1 MNRSPQPR
9 SQRGFTQVE
18 LVFVIVVVVLLAC
31 LAMMFVL
38 QQRTNHETRKRISCQ
53 SNLKHVGLGF
63 RVFANDN
70 GERYPFSTTNSL
82 GFTNTTWAWEH
93 FQAMSNEMGS
103 AKILMCRADRERY
116 NNIMSDFGMGPH
128 LTSMSLAGHGN
139 AALSYFVSL
148 DAHESLPNVILVG
161 DRNLVTNSGNLQ
173 GKVLA
178 SSPAGLSAWDER
190 QHGRCGNAT
199 LADGSV
205 QRMTNPMLEK
215 QVANS
220 SAGGPGTNRL
230 LLPLLP

>member
-9 SQRGFTQVE
+9 SQRGFTRME
-18 LVFVIVVVVLLAC
+18 LMFVVVGVLLLAC
-31 LAMMFVL
+31 LAMLFVVN
-38 QQRTNHETRKRISCQ
+38 QRTTQETRKRISCV

-70 GERYPFSTTNSL
+70 DDRFPFHVTNSL
-82 GFTNTTWAWEH
+82 GFTNITWAWEH

-103 AKILMCRADRERY
+103 ANILVCRADRERL
-116 NNIMSDFGMGPH
+116 NNRMSDFGMGPH
-128 LTSMSLAGHGN
+128 LTSTSLAGHGN
-139 AALSYFVSL
+139 AAISYFVSL
-148 DAHESLPNVILVG
+148 DAHETLPNVMLVG

-173 GKVLA
+173 GKVFA
-178 SSPAGLSAWDER
+178 SSPASLSAWDER
-190 QHGRCGNAT
+190 QHGRRGNAT

-205 QRMTNPMLEK
+205 QQMTNPMLEK
-215 QVANS
+215 QVAIS